1 MAVFI
6 FRSVKQHLKILKTS
20 TPWMGNPC
28 VGLVLEFRSDGG
40 QNDSNSFHDG
50 VSTKAHNMEYFG
62 QYKDNSEIK

>member
-1 MAVFI
+1 
-6 FRSVKQHLKILKTS
+6 
-20 TPWMGNPC
+20 MGNPC

-40 QNDSNSFHDG
+40 QNDSNSFHNG